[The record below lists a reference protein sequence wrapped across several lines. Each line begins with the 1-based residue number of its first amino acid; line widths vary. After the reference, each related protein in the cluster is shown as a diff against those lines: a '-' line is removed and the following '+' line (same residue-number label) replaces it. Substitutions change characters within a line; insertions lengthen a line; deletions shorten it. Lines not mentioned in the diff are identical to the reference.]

1 MEEEFVNFNDTFRNY
16 YNYYNI
22 NYPYPF
28 DDLIQDNED
37 RVEERGKVFVS
48 KLLGKELVAITT
60 HTASCSK
67 CAYRS
72 MCTCGSCGSKPS
84 NSNYYKFDHIEK
96 TVWDK
101 TVWDRLIQE
110 ETNYCRQ
117 GLGIYYT
124 EVRDLYPTKELYDL
138 LYCIYFDKGFTE
150 EEKYNQMKMLIEA
163 EYERYEKEK
172 DSGNQ

>member
-22 NYPYPF
+22 TYPF

-37 RVEERGKVFVS
+37 KIEKIGKVFVS
-48 KLLGKELVAITT
+48 KLLGKELMAITT
-60 HTASCSK
+60 HTTASCSK

-72 MCTCGSCGSKPS
+72 MCTCCIWEESKPN
-84 NSNYYKFDHIEK
+84 NSNYYNFDHIE
-96 TVWDK
+96 K

>member
-1 MEEEFVNFNDTFRNY
+1 MEEEFVNFSDTFRKY

-22 NYPYPF
+22 PYPY
-28 DDLIQDNED
+28 DCIQDNED
-37 RVEERGKVFVS
+37 RIEERGKVFVS

-72 MCTCGSCGSKPS
+72 WCICGSWGSKPS
-84 NSNYYKFDHIEK
+84 NSNYYKVDLIEK
-96 TVWDK
+96 TVWDI
-101 TVWDRLIQE
+101 LIQE
-110 ETNYCRQ
+110 ETNYCQ
-117 GLGIYYT
+117 GLGIYYA

-150 EEKYNQMKMLIEA
+150 KEKYNQMKMLIEA
-163 EYERYEKEK
+163 EYEHYEKEK